1 MEEVKGVGF
10 KTADKIASELGI
22 EADSPNRFRAALMHE
37 VNTHSQATGDT
48 YIEAKNLL
56 ELTIDLLEE
65 ARNIE
70 VNPAEVAAEINGLIV
85 DGKVQQE
92 GTKIFE
98 NSLFFAEDGIRKSLT
113 ALTNRSGKD
122 FADEKLLTVLEEV
135 EKI

>member
-1 MEEVKGVGF
+1 
-10 KTADKIASELGI
+10 
-22 EADSPNRFRAALMHE
+22 MHE

-98 NSLFFAEDGIRKSLT
+98 NSLF
-113 ALTNRSGKD
+113 
-122 FADEKLLTVLEEV
+122 LLKTVSENH
-135 EKI
+135 